1 MVATKVFNQ
10 QLFFLKTFESKPM
23 KEISHRASVSQI
35 LLTVAAFVVVIAGM
49 RAADTIVV
57 PFLLAAFIAIISASP
72 LFWLHRKGLPIWL
85 ALIIV
90 IFGVLL
96 IGFLISGLV
105 GSSIKDFSG
114 DLPVYEAKLRALIA
128 GVVTWLESHNIDTAG
143 LAVTKL
149 FDTGAAMKLVTRG
162 LNSLGQVLTNGLLIL
177 MIVIFILIEAS
188 SFPVKLYT
196 IFGDEKNALKN
207 FDKFINTVKQY
218 MAIKTWV
225 SLATGITVFILL
237 AIVGVNYAVLW
248 GLLAFF
254 LNYVPNIGSIIAA
267 IPAVL
272 LALIQLGFV
281 KSVIVAA
288 GFVVINLLVG
298 SVIEPRFMGRGLG
311 LSTLVV
317 FLSLLFWGWVLG
329 PVGMLLSVPLTM
341 TAKIALD
348 SREETRW
355 LAILLGPEI
364 AAKNGMPTTEET
376 EIIAHP

>member
-1 MVATKVFNQ
+1 MVAKKFISK
-10 QLFFLKTFESKPM
+10 FSFISKTFNSKPM
-23 KEISHRASVSQI
+23 KEISPKASASQI
-35 LLTVAAFVVVIAGM
+35 LLTIAAFVVVIAGM
-49 RAADTIVV
+49 RAAVTIVV
-57 PFLLAAFIAIISASP
+57 PFLLAAFIAIISAPP

-90 IFGVLL
+90 ISGVLL

-105 GSSIKDFSG
+105 GSSIKDFSD
-114 DLPVYEAKLRALIA
+114 DLPAYEAKLRALIT
-128 GVVTWLESHNIDTAG
+128 GVVTWLESHKIDTAG

-149 FDTGAAMKLVTRG
+149 FDTKAAMKLVAGG
-162 LNSLGQVLTNGLLIL
+162 LNSLGQVLANGLLIL

-188 SFPVKLYT
+188 SFPIKLHT
-196 IFGDEKNALKN
+196 IFGDEINALEN

-218 MAIKTWV
+218 MAIKSWM
-225 SLATGITVFILL
+225 SLATGIAVFILL
-237 AIVGVNYAVLW
+237 AVVGVNYAVLW

-281 KSVIVAA
+281 KSIIVAT
-288 GFVVINLLVG
+288 GFVAINLLVG
-298 SVIEPRFMGRGLG
+298 NVIEPRFMGRGLG

-317 FLSLLFWGWVLG
+317 FLSLIFWGWVLG

-355 LAILLGPEI
+355 MAILLGPEI
-364 AAKNGMPTTEET
+364 SAKNGTPTIEEA
-376 EIIAHP
+376 EIID

>member
-1 MVATKVFNQ
+1 
-10 QLFFLKTFESKPM
+10 M
-23 KEISHRASVSQI
+23 KEISHSASASQI
-35 LLTVAAFVVVIAGM
+35 LFTVAAFVLVIAGM
-49 RAADTIVV
+49 RAAVTIVV
-57 PFLLAAFIAIISASP
+57 PFLLATFIAIISASP
-72 LFWLHRKGLPIWL
+72 LFWLQRKGLPIWL

-105 GSSIKDFSG
+105 GSSIKDFSD
-114 DLPVYEAKLRALIA
+114 DLPAYEAKLRALIA
-128 GVVTWLESHNIDTAG
+128 EVVTWLESHKIDTAG

-149 FDTGAAMKLVTRG
+149 FDTGAAMKLVAGG

-177 MIVIFILIEAS
+177 MIVIFMLIEAS
-188 SFPVKLYT
+188 SFPIKLHT
-196 IFGDEKNALKN
+196 IFGDEKNAQEN
-207 FDKFINTVKQY
+207 FDKFIDTVKQY

-225 SLATGITVFILL
+225 SLATGIAVFIWL
-237 AIVGVNYAVLW
+237 AVVGVNYAVLW

-254 LNYVPNIGSIIAA
+254 LNYVPNIGWIIA
-267 IPAVL
+267 AVL

-281 KSVIVAA
+281 KFIIVAG
-288 GFVVINLLVG
+288 GFVVINLVA
-298 SVIEPRFMGRGLG
+298 SNVIEPRFMGRGLG

-348 SREETRW
+348 S
-355 LAILLGPEI
+355 
-364 AAKNGMPTTEET
+364 
-376 EIIAHP
+376 

>member
-1 MVATKVFNQ
+1 
-10 QLFFLKTFESKPM
+10 M
-23 KEISHRASVSQI
+23 KQISQRASAFQI

-49 RAADTIVV
+49 RAAVAIVV

-72 LFWLHRKGLPIWL
+72 LFWLHRKGFPIWL

-105 GSSIKDFSG
+105 GSSIKDFSS
-114 DLPVYEAKLRALIA
+114 DLPTYEAKLRALIA
-128 GVVTWLESHNIDTAG
+128 GVVTWLGSHKIDTAG

-149 FDTGAAMKLVTRG
+149 FDTGAAMKLVAKG
-162 LNSLGQVLTNGLLIL
+162 LNSLGQVITNGLLIF

-188 SFPVKLYT
+188 SLPVKLNT
-196 IFGDEKNALKN
+196 IFGDEKNSLEN

-218 MAIKTWV
+218 MAIKTWM
-225 SLATGITVFILL
+225 SLATGIAIFIWL
-237 AIVGVNYAVLW
+237 AVVGVNYAVLW

-267 IPAVL
+267 VPAVL

-288 GFVVINLLVG
+288 GFVVINLVVG
-298 SVIEPRFMGRGLG
+298 NVIEPRFMGRGLG

-364 AAKNGMPTTEET
+364 PAEHETPTTDET
-376 EIIAHP
+376 DRTNEFESQ

>member
-1 MVATKVFNQ
+1 
-10 QLFFLKTFESKPM
+10 M
-23 KEISHRASVSQI
+23 KQISQRASAFQI

-49 RAADTIVV
+49 RAAVAIVV

-105 GSSIKDFSG
+105 GSSIKDFSS
-114 DLPVYEAKLRALIA
+114 DLPTYEAKLRALIA
-128 GVVTWLESHNIDTAG
+128 GVVTWLGSHKIDTAG

-149 FDTGAAMKLVTRG
+149 FDTGAAMKLVAKG
-162 LNSLGQVLTNGLLIL
+162 LNSLGQVITNGLLIF

-188 SFPVKLYT
+188 SLPVKLNT
-196 IFGDEKNALKN
+196 IFGDEKNALEN

-225 SLATGITVFILL
+225 SLATGIAIFIWL
-237 AIVGVNYAVLW
+237 AVVGVNYAVLW

-267 IPAVL
+267 VPAVL

-288 GFVVINLLVG
+288 GFVVINLVVG
-298 SVIEPRFMGRGLG
+298 NVIEPRFMGRGLG

-364 AAKNGMPTTEET
+364 PAEHEAPTTDET
-376 EIIAHP
+376 DRTNEFESQ

>member
-1 MVATKVFNQ
+1 
-10 QLFFLKTFESKPM
+10 M
-23 KEISHRASVSQI
+23 KEMSHRASASQI

-49 RAADTIVV
+49 RAAVTIVV
-57 PFLLAAFIAIISASP
+57 PFLLAAFIAIISAPP

-85 ALIIV
+85 ALMIV
-90 IFGVLL
+90 ISGVLL

-105 GSSIKDFSG
+105 GSSIKDFT
-114 DLPVYEAKLRALIA
+114 DNLPVYEANLRQFISLM
-128 GVVTWLESHNIDTAG
+128 VTWLESHKIDTAG

-149 FDTGAAMKLVTRG
+149 FDTGAAMKLVAGG
-162 LNSLGQVLTNGLLIL
+162 LNNLGKVLTNGLLIF
-177 MIVIFILIEAS
+177 MIVIFMLIEAS
-188 SFPVKLYT
+188 GLPIKLHR
-196 IFGDEKNALKN
+196 IFGDEKNSLEN

-225 SLATGITVFILL
+225 SLLTGVAVFILL
-237 AIVGVNYAVLW
+237 VIVGVDYAVLW

-288 GFVVINLLVG
+288 GFIVINLLVG
-298 SVIEPRFMGRGLG
+298 NVIEPRFMGRGLG

-364 AAKNGMPTTEET
+364 KAKNGVPQTEEPD
-376 EIIAHP
+376 IIAHS

>member
-1 MVATKVFNQ
+1 MVAKKFISKCS
-10 QLFFLKTFESKPM
+10 FISKTFNSKPM
-23 KEISHRASVSQI
+23 NEISHRASASQI
-35 LLTVAAFVVVIAGM
+35 LLTIAAFVVVIAGM
-49 RAADTIVV
+49 RAAVTIVV
-57 PFLLAAFIAIISASP
+57 PFLLAAFIAIISAPP

-90 IFGVLL
+90 ISGVLL

-105 GSSIKDFSG
+105 GSSIKDFSD
-114 DLPVYEAKLRALIA
+114 DLPAYEAKLRALIT
-128 GVVTWLESHNIDTAG
+128 GVVTWLESHKIDTAG

-149 FDTGAAMKLVTRG
+149 FDTKAFMKLVAGG
-162 LNSLGQVLTNGLLIL
+162 LNSLGQVLANGLLIL

-188 SFPVKLYT
+188 SFPIKLHT
-196 IFGDEKNALKN
+196 IFGDEINALEN

-218 MAIKTWV
+218 MAIKSWM
-225 SLATGITVFILL
+225 SLATGIAVFILL
-237 AIVGVNYAVLW
+237 AVVGVNYAVLW

-281 KSVIVAA
+281 KSIIVAT

-298 SVIEPRFMGRGLG
+298 NVIEPRFMGRGLG

-317 FLSLLFWGWVLG
+317 FLSLIFWGWVLG

-355 LAILLGPEI
+355 MAILLGPEI
-364 AAKNGMPTTEET
+364 SAKNGTPTIEEA
-376 EIIAHP
+376 EIID

>member
-1 MVATKVFNQ
+1 
-10 QLFFLKTFESKPM
+10 M
-23 KEISHRASVSQI
+23 KEISHRASVTQI
-35 LLTVAAFVVVIAGM
+35 LLTVAAFIVVIAGM
-49 RAADTIVV
+49 RAAVTIVV

-85 ALIIV
+85 ALMIV

-105 GSSIKDFSG
+105 GSSIKDFSD
-114 DLPVYEAKLRALIA
+114 DLPAYEAKLRALIA
-128 GVVTWLESHNIDTAG
+128 GVVTWLESHKIDTAG

-149 FDTGAAMKLVTRG
+149 VDTGAAMKLVAGG

-188 SFPVKLYT
+188 SFPVKLHT
-196 IFGDEKNALKN
+196 IFGDEKNALEN

-225 SLATGITVFILL
+225 SLATGIAVFILL
-237 AIVGVNYAVLW
+237 AVVGVNYAVLW

-267 IPAVL
+267 IPAIL

-281 KSVIVAA
+281 KSIIVAG
-288 GFVVINLLVG
+288 GFVVINLVVG
-298 SVIEPRFMGRGLG
+298 NVIEPRFMGRGLG

-355 LAILLGPEI
+355 LAILLGSEI
-364 AAKNGMPTTEET
+364 TVKDGEPTTEEADRAN
-376 EIIAHP
+376 EFESR

>member
-1 MVATKVFNQ
+1 
-10 QLFFLKTFESKPM
+10 M
-23 KEISHRASVSQI
+23 KEISHKATVSQI

-49 RAADTIVV
+49 RAAVTIVV
-57 PFLLAAFIAIISASP
+57 PFLLAAFISIISAPP
-72 LFWLHRKGLPIWL
+72 LFWLHRKGLPTWL
-85 ALIIV
+85 ALLIV
-90 IFGVLL
+90 ISGVLL
-96 IGFLISGLV
+96 IGFLVSGLV
-105 GSSIKDFSG
+105 SSSIKDFS
-114 DLPVYEAKLRALIA
+114 DNLPTYDANLRQLISKMA
-128 GVVTWLESHNIDTAG
+128 IWLRSHKIDTAG

-149 FDTGAAMKLVTRG
+149 FDTNAAMKLVARG
-162 LNSLGQVLTNGLLIL
+162 LNSLGKVVTNGLLIL
-177 MIVIFILIEAS
+177 MIVIFMLIEAS
-188 SFPVKLYT
+188 SLPVKLLT
-196 IFGDEKNALKN
+196 IFGHEENSLEN

-225 SLATGITVFILL
+225 SLLTGLAVFIWL
-237 AIVGVNYAVLW
+237 AILGVDYAVLW

-272 LALIQLGFV
+272 LALIQFGFV
-281 KSVIVAA
+281 KSIIVAS

-298 SVIEPRFMGRGLG
+298 NVIEPKFMGRGLG

-317 FLSLLFWGWVLG
+317 FLSLIFWGWVLG

-355 LAILLGPEI
+355 IAILLGPEVT
-364 AAKNGMPTTEET
+364 AKNEQQAPEVAEN
-376 EIIAHP
+376 IDIS

>member
-1 MVATKVFNQ
+1 
-10 QLFFLKTFESKPM
+10 M
-23 KEISHRASVSQI
+23 KEISHRASASQI
-35 LLTVAAFVVVIAGM
+35 LLTIAAFVVVIAGM
-49 RAADTIVV
+49 RAAVTIVV
-57 PFLLAAFIAIISASP
+57 PFLLAAFIAIISAPP

-90 IFGVLL
+90 ISGVLL

-105 GSSIKDFSG
+105 GSSIKDFSD
-114 DLPVYEAKLRALIA
+114 DLPAYEAKLRALIT
-128 GVVTWLESHNIDTAG
+128 GVVTWLESHKIDTAG

-149 FDTGAAMKLVTRG
+149 FDTEAAMKLVAGG
-162 LNSLGQVLTNGLLIL
+162 LNSLGQVLANGLLIL
-177 MIVIFILIEAS
+177 MIVIFILIEAL
-188 SFPVKLYT
+188 SFPVKLHT
-196 IFGDEKNALKN
+196 IFGDEKNALEN

-218 MAIKTWV
+218 MAIKSWM
-225 SLATGITVFILL
+225 SLATGISVFILL
-237 AIVGVNYAVLW
+237 AVVGVNYAVLW

-288 GFVVINLLVG
+288 GFVIINLLVG
-298 SVIEPRFMGRGLG
+298 NVIEPRFMGRGLG

-317 FLSLLFWGWVLG
+317 FLSLIFWGWVLG

-355 LAILLGPEI
+355 IAILLGPEI
-364 AAKNGMPTTEET
+364 TAKKEQQAP
-376 EIIAHP
+376 EIDENTDKA

>member
-1 MVATKVFNQ
+1 
-10 QLFFLKTFESKPM
+10 M
-23 KEISHRASVSQI
+23 KEISHRASAAQI

-49 RAADTIVV
+49 RAAVTIVV

-128 GVVTWLESHNIDTAG
+128 GVVAWLKSHKIDTAG

-149 FDTGAAMKLVTRG
+149 FDTGAAMKIVATG
-162 LNSLGQVLTNGLLIL
+162 LNSLGQVLANGLLIL
-177 MIVIFILIEAS
+177 MIVIFMLIEAS
-188 SFPVKLYT
+188 SFPVKLHT
-196 IFGDEKNALKN
+196 IFGDEKNSLEN

-225 SLATGITVFILL
+225 SLATGIAVFILL

-267 IPAVL
+267 VPAVL
-272 LALIQLGFV
+272 LALIQLGFI
-281 KSVIVAA
+281 KSVIVAG
-288 GFVVINLLVG
+288 GFVVINLVVG

-364 AAKNGMPTTEET
+364 TAKDGEPTTEEVDRAD
-376 EIIAHP
+376 EFESR

>member
-1 MVATKVFNQ
+1 
-10 QLFFLKTFESKPM
+10 M
-23 KEISHRASVSQI
+23 KEISHRASASQI

-49 RAADTIVV
+49 RAAVTIVV
-57 PFLLAAFIAIISASP
+57 PFLLAVFITIISTPP
-72 LFWLHRKGLPIWL
+72 LFWLHRKGLPVWL

-128 GVVTWLESHNIDTAG
+128 GVITWIESHKIDTAG

-149 FDTGAAMKLVTRG
+149 FDTGSAMKLVAMG
-162 LNSLGQVLTNGLLIL
+162 LNSLGKVLTNGLLIL
-177 MIVIFILIEAS
+177 MIVIFMLIEAS
-188 SFPVKLYT
+188 SFPVKLHT
-196 IFGDEKNALKN
+196 IFGDEKNSLEH

-225 SLATGITVFILL
+225 SLGTGIAVFIWLV
-237 AIVGVNYAVLW
+237 IVGVDYAVLW

-281 KSVIVAA
+281 KSVIVAT

-364 AAKNGMPTTEET
+364 AAKNGVPTTEEA
-376 EIIAHP
+376 EIIEHP